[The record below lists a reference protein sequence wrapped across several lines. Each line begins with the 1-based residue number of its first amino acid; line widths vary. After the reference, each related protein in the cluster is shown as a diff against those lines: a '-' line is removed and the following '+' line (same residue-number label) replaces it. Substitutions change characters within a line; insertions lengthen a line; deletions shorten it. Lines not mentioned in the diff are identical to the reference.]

1 MNKDYKKVLNAYLT
15 KRAMVLPYQVAT
27 GGSGSAYYNEGGDLG
42 QVATYNKAPLAGMN
56 FNQLAYTMNDAALWF
71 TPPIVKA
78 PQMLSKAPQLGKK
91 LGTFVYNAYN
101 RTPQPIKNM
110 AANSSVTSLPYLG
123 AEYATMNG
131 VVGRPAPQG
140 VAGGIASYGF
150 DKSYNFANDQYNK
163 ALAAARNW
171 NTTQP
176 GNTISISGQQP
187 KTSALGTTFQTT
199 TSLIPRPFLANPI
212 LSKPIIK

>member
-1 MNKDYKKVLNAYLT
+1 MYILNTYLT
-15 KRAMVLPYQVAT
+15 KRASVLPYQVAT

-71 TPPIVKA
+71 APPIVKA
-78 PQMLSKAPQLGKK
+78 PQMLSKVPALGKK
-91 LGTFVYNAYN
+91 LGTFVYNTYN
-101 RTPQPIKNM
+101 KTPQFVKNI

-123 AEYATMNG
+123 SEYAVMNG

-140 VAGGIASYGF
+140 VAGGIASYGL
-150 DKSYNFANDQYNK
+150 DKSYNFANTQYNN
-163 ALAAARNW
+163 ALAAIRSS
-171 NTTQP
+171 TQP
-176 GNTISISGQQP
+176 VNTAASSRYPQP
-187 KTSALGTTFQTT
+187 KNSTVRLPLTPTT
-199 TSLIPRPFLANPI
+199 TALMPRPFLANPI